1 MTQRHRALLPWLA
14 LGVIYVVWGSTYMAI
29 RIVVRELPPFAAAG
43 ARFLAAGLVMAGIAS
58 ITDRNHPRPGRRQ
71 LLDYAV
77 IGVLLLG
84 IGNGLVMWSEQR
96 IPSGIAA
103 LLVGTVPLWITLL
116 DGLRPG
122 GQPWT
127 RRIWLGTL
135 LGFAGV
141 ALVARPAGGVM
152 PGHWPGIVAL
162 QVATFA
168 WSSGAL
174 YSQVVPR
181 RLPVLSAAAVEMLAG
196 SLALFVES
204 RISGENLR
212 PFLSASH
219 GTWLALLYLAVF
231 GSLVGFTAFAYCLN
245 ELPAST
251 VGTYAYVNPVVA
263 VALGAAFLGEPL
275 SASLLV
281 GAALIL
287 GSVLLSTT
295 GRRNAAPPKPKI
307 AQFEDRYPPASQKR
321 TA

>member
-1 MTQRHRALLPWLA
+1 
-14 LGVIYVVWGSTYMAI
+14 
-29 RIVVRELPPFAAAG
+29 
-43 ARFLAAGLVMAGIAS
+43 
-58 ITDRNHPRPGRRQ
+58 
-71 LLDYAV
+71 
-77 IGVLLLG
+77 
-84 IGNGLVMWSEQR
+84 MWSEQR

-122 GQPWT
+122 GPPWT
-127 RRIWLGTL
+127 SRIWLGTL

-141 ALVARPAGGVM
+141 ALVARPEGGVM
-152 PGHWPGIVAL
+152 SGHWPGILAL
-162 QVATFA
+162 QAATLS
-168 WSSGAL
+168 WSIGAL

-181 RLPVLSAAAVEMLAG
+181 RLPVMSAAAVEMLAG
-196 SLALFVES
+196 SAALFVES
-204 RISGENLR
+204 RVAGENLR

-245 ELPAST
+245 ELPAGI

-275 SASLLV
+275 SASLLA

-295 GRRNAAPPKPKI
+295 GRRNAPAPA
-307 AQFEDRYPPASQKR
+307 AQAALEDEPAQISRKR